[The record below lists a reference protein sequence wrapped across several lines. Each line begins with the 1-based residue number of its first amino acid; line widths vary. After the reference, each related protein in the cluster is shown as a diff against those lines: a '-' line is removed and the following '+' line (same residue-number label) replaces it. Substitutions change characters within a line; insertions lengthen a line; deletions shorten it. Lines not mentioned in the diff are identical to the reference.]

1 MSDFA
6 NPNFLVEYLL
16 KIPGLGR
23 KSAWRMADKL
33 RHWRAWEGL
42 SEAAILKSF
51 PFLSQNARQALVAAK
66 RGRISFSPSANFVS
80 FLDPRYPP
88 RLRQLYDPPCGL
100 YYGGDWEVFRE
111 GALWIA
117 MVGTRRASSYAL
129 SHCGQIIRKMKDFKP
144 VIVSG
149 MALGIDGM
157 AHRSAL
163 AQELKTV
170 GVLGSS
176 VDEIYPMR
184 HRELAKEVARQGLLL
199 SEYPAGTAPEHW
211 HFPERNRL
219 IAALSDVVVIIEAPE
234 KSGALITAD
243 FALELGREVY
253 VVPGPADSDRNRGGH
268 RWIQQG
274 AKLLM
279 DAEEIFLD
287 RGWAGPKENCGNVR
301 GASVGEA
308 AGSGSTMPAGLGD
321 SERKLLEMIDF
332 EALHIDKMVDMSHL
346 PTPRVLGIL
355 MQLSLRGLVEELPG
369 AVFRRKP

>member
-1 MSDFA
+1 MPVSA

-23 KSAWRMADKL
+23 KSAWRLADKL
-33 RHWRAWEGL
+33 RLWSSWRSL
-42 SEAAILKSF
+42 SEAAILQGF
-51 PFLSQNARQALVAAK
+51 PFLSLAARQALLAAK
-66 RGRISFSPSANFVS
+66 REGTPFAAAENFIS
-80 FLDPRYPP
+80 FLDPRYPA
-88 RLRQLYDPPCGL
+88 RLRQLFDPPCGL
-100 YYGGDWEVFRE
+100 YYRGEWQALE
-111 GALWIA
+111 GAPIWIA

-129 SHCGQIIRKMKDFKP
+129 NYCGQLIRKMKGFQP

-163 AQELKTV
+163 AEGLRTV

-176 VDEIYPMR
+176 VDAIYPAR
-184 HRELAKEVARQGLLL
+184 HRDLAREVIRQGLLL
-199 SEYPAGTAPEHW
+199 SEYPSGTLPEQW

-219 IAALSDVVVIIEAPE
+219 IAALSDVVIIVEAPE

-243 FALELGREVY
+243 FALELGKEIY

-274 AKLLM
+274 AKLLV

-287 RGWAGPKENCGNVR
+287 RGWTRSKPNCGILEEKS
-301 GASVGEA
+301 ADEA
-308 AGSGSTMPAGLGD
+308 ANYGRPLPAALGD

-332 EALHIDKMVDMSHL
+332 EALHIDKIVDMSHL
-346 PTPRVLGIL
+346 PTPRVMGLLI
-355 MQLSLRGLVEELPG
+355 QLSLQGLVEELPG
-369 AVFRRKP
+369 AIFRRKP